1 MEPQKKDKMLWEK
14 PTLTV
19 SLFDAQDVIRTS
31 GGFTVDETGSGDRA
45 NWRDLF
51 GNT

>member
-1 MEPQKKDKMLWEK
+1 MESQKKDKMLWEK

-19 SLFDAQDVIRTS
+19 LLFGGQDVIRTS
-31 GGFTVDETGSGDRA
+31 GGFTVDETGSGDRT
-45 NWRDLF
+45 NWQDLF